1 MNLQN
6 FNEVF
11 QKSLTVRG
19 FHATDFFEEY
29 YAEFITEVPK
39 LVQEGKIATLE
50 QRYMGM
56 ENAEEALLSV
66 HTGAN
71 FGKAVVILSDDA

>member
-1 MNLQN
+1 MDIQN
-6 FNEVF
+6 FNEIF

-29 YAEFITEVPK
+29 YAEFMREVPK
-39 LVQEGKIATLE
+39 LIEEGKITVLE
-50 QRYMGM
+50 QRYIGM